1 MAGKAPGKSFR
12 KGITLTQLADLFP
25 DDATARA
32 WFEKQRWPDGPFC
45 PHCGTFNVQAG
56 VKHKT
61 ATHRCREC
69 PKSRMFTVKT
79 GTPMEK
85 SKIGYRDWAFGVYL
99 VTTGLKGVS
108 SMKIHRDLGLTQKT
122 AWFMMHRLREGL
134 TTSSK
139 PFAGPVEVDEGYF
152 GGLEKNKPAH
162 KKQNAGRG
170 TVGKAA
176 VVAAKD
182 RPTGQITAKVVDST
196 DAATLQP
203 FVVEHTEPGAQ
214 VFTDEHGAYR
224 GIPGVEHKAVKH
236 SVGEWVDG
244 QAHTNGVE
252 SFWSLLKRGYHGT
265 YHHVSPKHLGRYVGE
280 FSGRHNLR
288 PLDTIDQM
296 AAIVRRFDGKRLR
309 YADLTT

>member
-1 MAGKAPGKSFR
+1 MAGKAPGKSYR
-12 KGITLTQLADLFP
+12 KGITLTQLADMFP

-45 PHCGTFNVQAG
+45 PYCSTFNVQADI
-56 VKHKT
+56 KHKS

-79 GTPMEK
+79 GTPMER

-108 SMKIHRDLGLTQKT
+108 SMKLHRDLGLTQKT

-134 TTSSK
+134 KSSSES
-139 PFAGPVEVDEGYF
+139 FAGPVEVDEGFF

-162 KKQNAGRG
+162 KKLHAGRG
-170 TVGKAA
+170 PVGKTA

-182 RPTGQITAKVVDST
+182 RDTGQVTARVVDST

-214 VFTDEHGAYR
+214 VYTDDHGAYR
-224 GIPGVEHKAVKH
+224 GIPSVEHKAVKH
-236 SVGEWVDG
+236 SVGEYVDG

-252 SFWSLLKRGYHGT
+252 SFWSMLKRGYHGT
-265 YHHVSPKHLGRYVGE
+265 YHHVSPKHLGRYVDE

-288 PLDTIDQM
+288 PLDTADQM
-296 AAIVRRFDGKRLR
+296 AAVVRAMFGKRLR
-309 YADLTT
+309 YADLTA